1 IRGNCG
7 SAASGNAHHHVKF
20 VRTLLNVSGC
30 AGLQPERKNRAVAR
44 SLCFDIGK
52 TTAADGFSAWHVSRG
67 NLYVETIAA
76 PISFIVVERLIGTY
90 RYARSF
96 RRIAGAQRRD
106 VCALRSWLR
115 RRPDDLALRRDWRS
129 GQQKCERQSQN

>member
-1 IRGNCG
+1 MADQHSVPLAGERFTTSASIEVLNPYDG
-7 SAASGNAHHHVKF
+7 STIGSV
-20 VRTLLNVSGC
+20 
-30 AGLQPERKNRAVAR
+30 PRA
-44 SLCFDIGK
+44 
-52 TTAADGFSAWHVSRG
+52 TAADGFSAWHVSRG

-96 RRIAGAQRRD
+96 RRIAGAQCRD